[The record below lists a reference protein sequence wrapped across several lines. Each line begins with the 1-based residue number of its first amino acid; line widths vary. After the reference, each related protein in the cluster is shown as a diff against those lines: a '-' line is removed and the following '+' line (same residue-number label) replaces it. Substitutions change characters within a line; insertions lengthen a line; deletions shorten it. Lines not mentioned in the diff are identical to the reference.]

1 MEFSTLK
8 IKFNYDGEDYV
19 TTIRKED
26 VCGNDCDWWD
36 WWFDSQDGKYTFQVA
51 GDMRDEEIP
60 TDQNLRVFVY
70 NFSDYEDED
79 RIAEIEDI
87 EIIKPEWKKFKEV
100 VAGDSIFVTNG
111 LNTFKLNVES
121 VDKYGSIILQKDDEL
136 RDCQY
141 VFDVP
146 KYIEDSEDKH
156 DSSVAFHYTNGTLE
170 YVIIADKD
178 RCLEYLEN
186 WRNRINEN
194 IEKISKCGYKWV
206 LTTEH
211 IFEGLQVHS
220 VNEYADKDCCY
231 NNMREVALS
240 VLQHFENKELIKN
253 KFVKIEFKEN
263 AIWIDLGDDIRFT
276 YNIVKC

>member
-1 MEFSTLK
+1 MEFITLK

-19 TTIRKED
+19 KTIRKED
-26 VCGNDCDWWD
+26 VCGSGCDWWD
-36 WWFDSQDGKYTFQVA
+36 WWFDSKDGKYTFQVA

-60 TDQNLRVFVY
+60 TGHNLRVFVY
-70 NFSDYEDED
+70 NFRGYEDDD
-79 RIAEIEDI
+79 RIAEIKDI

-111 LNTFKLNVES
+111 LDTFKLNVET
-121 VDKYGSIILQKDDEL
+121 VDKYGYIILQKNDEL
-136 RDCQY
+136 IDCQY
-141 VFDVP
+141 LFNVP
-146 KYIEDSEDKH
+146 DYIEDSEDKRN
-156 DSSVAFHYTNGTLE
+156 SSLAYHYTNGDLD

-186 WRNRINEN
+186 WRNRINKN

-206 LTTEH
+206 LTTTH
-211 IFEGLQVHS
+211 IFEGLQAHS

-240 VLQHFENKELIKN
+240 VLLHFENKELIEN
-253 KFVKIEFKEN
+253 KFAKIEFKEN
-263 AIWIDLGDDIRFT
+263 AIWIDLGDDIHFT
-276 YNIVKC
+276 YNIVEC

>member
-1 MEFSTLK
+1 MEFITLK

-19 TTIRKED
+19 KTIKKED
-26 VCGNDCDWWD
+26 VCGSGCDWWD
-36 WWFDSQDGKYTFQVA
+36 WWFDSKDGKYTFQVA

-60 TDQNLRVFVY
+60 TGHNLRVFVY
-70 NFSDYEDED
+70 NFSGYEDDD
-79 RIAEIEDI
+79 RIAEIKDI

-111 LNTFKLNVES
+111 LDTFKLNVET
-121 VDKYGSIILQKDDEL
+121 VDKYGYIILQKNDEL
-136 RDCQY
+136 SDCQY
-141 VFDVP
+141 LFNVP
-146 KYIEDSEDKH
+146 DYIEDGEDKRN
-156 DSSVAFHYTNGTLE
+156 SSLAYHYTNGDLD

-186 WRNRINEN
+186 WRNRINKN

-206 LTTEH
+206 LTTTH
-211 IFEGLQVHS
+211 IFEGLQAHS

-240 VLQHFENKELIKN
+240 VLRHFENKELIKN
-253 KFVKIEFKEN
+253 KFAKIEFKEN
-263 AIWIDLGDDIRFT
+263 AIWIDLGDDIHFT